1 MITRRVYVDSR
12 HAVSGNSGNF
22 LIGLEDQLV
31 LPPSSVLYITD
42 ISLPHSFYTVDYTN
56 RNIHIIEA
64 QGGTNTARTIQLP
77 MQNYDTITLRP
88 AVEVALNGASKSV
101 AGTYSVGY
109 NPEKGNYTILL
120 SGGGTYRWMTEYN
133 LGLFDGRSDFITAG
147 GTQISPW
154 NGADDLLGMR
164 TKTLHLQVTILDT
177 GHIDIRNL
185 HQLFLHSSTLT
196 SYNTMGPNGVRGCL
210 CRIPVTSQ
218 FGDMIWKQ
226 HSGLLHDYVNC
237 GGVNASALQFSL
249 RDSFNK
255 EVNLN
260 AGGLSFTVLFTE
272 QPVI

>member
-1 MITRRVYVDSR
+1 MY
-12 HAVSGNSGNF
+12 
-22 LIGLEDQLV
+22 
-31 LPPSSVLYITD
+31 
-42 ISLPHSFYTVDYTN
+42 
-56 RNIHIIEA
+56 IIEA
-64 QGGTNTARTIQLP
+64 SGTNTARTVQLP
-77 MQNYDTITLRP
+77 KQNYDVVTLGI
-88 AVEVALNGASKSV
+88 AIETALNGAGKTV
-101 AGTYSVGY
+101 AGAYTVAHNSSK
-109 NPEKGNYTILL
+109 NNYTITLA
-120 SGGGTYRWMTEYN
+120 GGGTFRYVSLYM
-133 LGLFDGRSDFITAG
+133 LGSFQKSKPGPTTNDWIAAG
-147 GTQISPW
+147 EPLGV
-154 NGADDLLGMR
+154 DDLMGLRNEIVYVLGA
-164 TKTLHLQVTILDT
+164 TLET
-177 GHIDIRNL
+177 GHVDIRNV

-196 SYNTMGPNGVRGCL
+196 SYNTMGPNGIRGSL